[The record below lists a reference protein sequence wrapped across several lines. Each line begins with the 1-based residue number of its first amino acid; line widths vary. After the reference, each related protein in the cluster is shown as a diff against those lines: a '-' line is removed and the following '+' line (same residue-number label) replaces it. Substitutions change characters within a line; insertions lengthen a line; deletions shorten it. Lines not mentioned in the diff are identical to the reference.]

1 MESIRQ
7 EKNHNDSKRRRLTH
21 AYEFVVNVNPPI
33 AKLDF
38 GKDSKLPL
46 PVGMILGRVNGIYN
60 FFDNTC
66 IIAPRLGPN
75 GETILCSGNDS
86 RLTSTK

>member
-1 MESIRQ
+1 M
-7 EKNHNDSKRRRLTH
+7 NTNYNDSKRRKL
-21 AYEFVVNVNPPI
+21 YEEHEYNDYIENITLSVV
-33 AKLDF
+33 KLDVE
-38 GKDSKLPL
+38 KESKRPL

-66 IIAPRLGPN
+66 IIAPRLGPT